1 MSNAFQFKQ
10 FTVVQN
16 HSGFKVGTDGCL
28 LGAWADVSSAKH
40 ILDIGTGSGLIAL
53 MLAQRNT
60 NASIIAIEI
69 NAESAAQASEN
80 FANSSF
86 SNRLTLI
93 NQSLQLFEKE
103 NSTLF
108 DHVVC
113 NPPFF
118 ANSTKNANDQQSLA
132 RHDDSLRFQELFQIS
147 FLMMSEKGSLSI
159 IIPFDRKN
167 EVILMAKENGF
178 YAKRILDIKPNP
190 QKEENRTLLTFE
202 LAPRLVEI
210 EHWNLYSET
219 NVYSSEAK
227 NLLAPFYL
235 KL

>member
-60 NASIIAIEI
+60 NANITAIEI
-69 NAESAAQASEN
+69 NEESAAQASEN

-108 DHVVC
+108 DHLVC

-118 ANSTKNANDQQSLA
+118 SNSTKNANDQQSLA
-132 RHDDSLRFQELFQIS
+132 RHDDSLRFQELFQNS

-167 EVILMAKENGF
+167 EAILIAKENGF
-178 YAKRILDIKPNP
+178 YVKRILDIKPNP
-190 QKEENRTLLTFE
+190 FKEENRTLLTFE
-202 LAPRLVEI
+202 LAPRLVET
-210 EHWNLYSET
+210 EQWNLYSET
-219 NVYSSEAK
+219 NVYSKEAK

>member
-60 NASIIAIEI
+60 NASITAIEI
-69 NAESAAQASEN
+69 NAESAAQACEN
-80 FANSSF
+80 FANNSF

-118 ANSTKNANDQQSLA
+118 SNSTKNANDQQSLA
-132 RHDDSLRFQELFQIS
+132 RHDDSLRFQEFFQFS
-147 FLMMSEKGSLSI
+147 FLMMSENGSLSI

-167 EVILMAKENGF
+167 EAILIAKENGF
-178 YAKRILDIKPNP
+178 YVKRILDIKPNP
-190 QKEENRTLLTFE
+190 FKEENRTLLTFE
-202 LAPRLVEI
+202 LAPRPIEI
-210 EHWNLYSET
+210 EQWNLYSET